1 MAPIVIATAVLK
13 ITNHI
18 NETLFYLLLKTFIQ
32 ATMMPLNKSKQCF
45 DFMPLRSI
53 YHWRERWT

>member
-1 MAPIVIATAVLK
+1 MIATAVLK

-32 ATMMPLNKSKQCF
+32 ATMMPLNKSKRRF

-53 YHWRERWT
+53 YHWREKWT

>member
-1 MAPIVIATAVLK
+1 MIATAVLK
-13 ITNHI
+13 ITNHK

-32 ATMMPLNKSKQCF
+32 ATMMALTKSKRCF
-45 DFMPLRSI
+45 DFMLLRSI

>member
-1 MAPIVIATAVLK
+1 MIATAVLK

-18 NETLFYLLLKTFIQ
+18 NETLFYLLLETFIQ

-53 YHWRERWT
+53 YHWREKWT

>member
-1 MAPIVIATAVLK
+1 MIATAVLK
-13 ITNHI
+13 ITSHK

-32 ATMMPLNKSKQCF
+32 ASMMPSNKSKQRF
-45 DFMPLRSI
+45 DFLLSRSI

>member
-1 MAPIVIATAVLK
+1 MIATAVLK

-45 DFMPLRSI
+45 EFYAIAIDLSL
-53 YHWRERWT
+53 